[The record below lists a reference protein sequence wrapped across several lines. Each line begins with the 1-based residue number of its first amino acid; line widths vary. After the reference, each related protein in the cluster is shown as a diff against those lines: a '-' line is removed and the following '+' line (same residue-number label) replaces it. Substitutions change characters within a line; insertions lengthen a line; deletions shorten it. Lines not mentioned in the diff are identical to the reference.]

1 MSIFCSAVRYLHH
14 STKNSQLINFVKQ
27 STCCYLLTDVFNF
40 ILFSISFYYS
50 RAFASK
56 KKQKQIHRINTF
68 CRVCVHVQTL
78 HNHHSYGRATN
89 KLAMCVFFFFRCVF
103 LFLAFC
109 MRERVCDYEVWVNVC
124 FAPNCCQAL
133 TLFSMCNLD
142 VNTLLLPEK

>member
-103 LFLAFC
+103 CSLCVSVFGILYERKSVRLWGVSECMFC
-109 MRERVCDYEVWVNVC
+109 TQLLSSTNFV
-124 FAPNCCQAL
+124 F
-133 TLFSMCNLD
+133 D
-142 VNTLLLPEK
+142 V

>member
-68 CRVCVHVQTL
+68 CRVCA
-78 HNHHSYGRATN
+78 RTN
-89 KLAMCVFFFFRCVF
+89 FAQSSLIWTRHEQVSDVCFFFLSVCVMFFVRFCFWHFVWEKECAIMRCEWMYV
-103 LFLAFC
+103 LHPTA
-109 MRERVCDYEVWVNVC
+109 V
-124 FAPNCCQAL
+124 
-133 TLFSMCNLD
+133 
-142 VNTLLLPEK
+142 KH